1 MDPQKNKIINF
12 QDFCEL
18 MVKKRVV
25 SNSFDVITLVKES
38 TGQKLEMNGTFMLSQ
53 YYRFFS
59 RAFLRGSL
67 INLWYC
73 VRKMINKQGIDRF
86 PIGDQTTIEITDE
99 ELIKNSLLHVLKL
112 QRNVVIKGLK
122 N

>member
-1 MDPQKNKIINF
+1 
-12 QDFCEL
+12 
-18 MVKKRVV
+18 
-25 SNSFDVITLVKES
+25 
-38 TGQKLEMNGTFMLSQ
+38 
-53 YYRFFS
+53 
-59 RAFLRGSL
+59 
-67 INLWYC
+67 
-73 VRKMINKQGIDRF
+73 MINKQGIDRF